1 MKISALFFVPL
12 SMMTMTVAQAG
23 EHAENHKG
31 MSDKSLYGHVH
42 SAPNDKTQYSPYPEQ
57 NFPDQ
62 VFFGDTHLHTSYS
75 VDAGLVGAT
84 TTPDDAFRF
93 AKGEVV
99 TSSTGIPAKL
109 KRPLDWLVV
118 ADHAENLGLPKA
130 LRDKNPELLDNP
142 WGMELAETYGNGSVE
157 EGIKSYEMW
166 MERVFANDDPLKGS
180 TVTQTMWEDAIITAD
195 KHNQPGLF
203 TAFIGFEW
211 TSQTDGANLHR
222 NIIFKEDA
230 SYAKQIIP
238 ISSYDTADPEVL
250 WEWMEDYEKKTGGHI
265 FAIPH
270 NGNLSNGLM
279 FDDVTLSGEKLT
291 KEYAEKRMKWE
302 PLYEVSQMKGDGEAH
317 PSLSPDDEFA
327 DFGTWDKG
335 SFGPAPKT
343 PEMLPKEYA
352 REAYKRGLQYENT
365 LGINP
370 FKFGVVGS
378 TDSHTGLSTAA
389 ADNFFGKVVA
399 VEPTL
404 DPIRFEEAI
413 TGRFTPND
421 PTDDLTH
428 ADAIASGIAAV
439 WAKENTREAI
449 WDAMKRK
456 EVYAT
461 TGSRLRVRV
470 FGGFDFSKEDL
481 DRSDFAQNGYT
492 KGVPMGGDLYKAKK
506 GKTPSFLIRAL
517 RDVDGANLDRIQV
530 VKGWLNKDGSTG
542 EKVYDVAWSG
552 DRKPDEKGKI
562 PPVGNT
568 VNAENATY
576 ENSIGSATL
585 DAYWQDPDFDPN
597 LKAFYYIRVLEIPT
611 PRWTTYDSV
620 FFGSKIPEDIPLSV
634 QDRAYTSP
642 IWYTPS
648 SL

>member
-1 MKISALFFVPL
+1 MKIKALLITSVSAIAMIALQAEDKHNYY
-12 SMMTMTVAQAG
+12 SHSHTV
-23 EHAENHKG
+23 
-31 MSDKSLYGHVH
+31 L
-42 SAPNDKTQYSPYPEQ
+42 NDKVDYSPYPEED
-57 NFPDQ
+57 FPDQ

-75 VDAGLVGAT
+75 ADAGLVGAT

-93 AKGEVV
+93 AKGETV

-118 ADHAENLGLPKA
+118 TDHAENLGLPKI
-130 LRDKNPELLDNP
+130 LKDKDPNLLENP
-142 WGMELAETYGNGSVE
+142 WGKELSDTFGDGSSFENSVAA
-157 EGIKSYEMW
+157 YEMW
-166 MERVFANDDPLKGS
+166 MQRVFDKDDPLKGS
-180 TVTQTMWEDAIITAD
+180 PIIKNMWEDTINTAD

-211 TSQTDGANLHR
+211 TSQPDGNNLHR

-238 ISSYDTADPEVL
+238 ISSYDTDDPEEL
-250 WEWMEDYEKKTGGHI
+250 WKWMEEYEKKTGGNM

-279 FDDVTLSGEKLT
+279 FDDITLSGKPLT

-302 PLYEVSQMKGDGEAH
+302 PIYEITQIKGDGETH

-335 SFGPAPKT
+335 SFGPEQKK
-343 PEMLPKEYA
+343 PEMLPKEYV
-352 REAYKRGLQYENT
+352 REALKRGLQYENT
-365 LGINP
+365 LGVNP

-378 TDSHTGLSTAA
+378 TDSHTALSTAS

-399 VEPTL
+399 VEPTA

-413 TGRFTPND
+413 TGRFTPDD

-461 TGSRLRVRV
+461 TGSRIRVRV
-470 FGGFDFSKEDL
+470 FGSFDFTEEDL
-481 DRSDFAQNGYT
+481 YHSDFAKNGYT
-492 KGVPMGGDLYKAKK
+492 KGVPMGGDLHDAKA
-506 GKTPSFLIRAL
+506 GQVPGFLIRSL

-530 VKGWLNKDGSTG
+530 VKGWLNKDGTTE

-552 DRKPDEKGKI
+552 DRKLDSNGKL

-568 VNAENATY
+568 VDIKTATY
-576 ENSIGSATL
+576 ENSIGAPTL
-585 DAYWQDPDFDPN
+585 ETYWQDPDFDPN
-597 LKAFYYIRVLEIPT
+597 IKAFYYIRVIEIPT
-611 PRWTTYDSV
+611 PRWTTYDNV
-620 FFGSKIPEDIPLSV
+620 FFGSKIPEDIPVSI

-642 IWYTPS
+642 IWYNPK
-648 SL
+648 